1 MCCLDIFELNLTDR
15 SLLAVASV
23 CSLGKLCRALTRII
37 DTVAGF
43 SFAHRSTDACS
54 IIALQL
60 LSVNKAMRPP
70 KVC

>member
-1 MCCLDIFELNLTDR
+1 MRFVPDYFMQMNLKLCFLDIFELNLVDR

-43 SFAHRSTDACS
+43 TEG
-54 IIALQL
+54 
-60 LSVNKAMRPP
+60 
-70 KVC
+70 